1 MHIIMTLLLGGLIGA
16 IAGWLTH
23 KHIPGGII
31 GNILVGLVGA
41 FLGRALLGP
50 VGPVWKEFF
59 FLPSL
64 LGAILFVFVI
74 SLIHFMMNK
83 YQ

>member
-1 MHIIMTLLLGGLIGA
+1 MHIIMTLLLGGLIGT

-23 KHIPGGII
+23 KHIPRGII

-50 VGPVWKEFF
+50 VGPVWQEFF
-59 FLPSL
+59 FLPAL
-64 LGAILFVFVI
+64 LGAILCVFVI
-74 SLIHFMMNK
+74 SLIHFMMKK